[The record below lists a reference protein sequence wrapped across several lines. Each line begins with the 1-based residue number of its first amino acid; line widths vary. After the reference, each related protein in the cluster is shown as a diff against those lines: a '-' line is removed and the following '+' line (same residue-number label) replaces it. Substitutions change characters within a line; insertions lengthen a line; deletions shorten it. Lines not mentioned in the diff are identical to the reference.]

1 MSRGKL
7 RNEEKL
13 LLKLSDLGLQAEKRL
28 VPLPEQ
34 PGNRRDPK
42 PDDRGV
48 GREDLTVVLWSISSR
63 NYRNV
68 LLMRQARVFEAV
80 LCGVMKNDCSD
91 RVELATINLFTGL
104 CSVRR
109 SPSGLYE

>member
-13 LLKLSDLGLQAEKRL
+13 LLKLSDLGLQAEERL

-48 GREDLTVVLWSISSR
+48 GREDLTVVL
-63 NYRNV
+63 
-68 LLMRQARVFEAV
+68 
-80 LCGVMKNDCSD
+80 
-91 RVELATINLFTGL
+91 
-104 CSVRR
+104 
-109 SPSGLYE
+109 